1 MGYLSHKM
9 DKYDKYNP
17 DEETIEAWLK
27 GFEIRL
33 LCNNIAGAERKRNW
47 CRSLVGEAGNSII
60 EKLPHTADWTE
71 IKKELCAVLGEG
83 DPKKRAFEVLSS
95 YKPKGKGLGEMATE
109 IMAKA
114 ELATSD
120 ADLQTQLGLKAF
132 LQAVPR
138 NIGRELRRRHFD
150 SVKEA
155 LKEARFLK
163 SVEEDESRGSG
174 KIFTVDS
181 DSTPSVE
188 EPKPDIQQIVEACMK
203 QMQAQQPRKERSERP
218 GYARKRRR
226 CWCCGQKGHLVRACP
241 LIQQN
246 KAACKQKAEKRMP
259 ESARGCQNGP
269 DGANGCQMVPEG
281 GKGCQMVLESAR
293 GCQRVPDGAR
303 GFQTVSDGAR
313 GFQVVPECTRGCQ
326 RVPDG
331 ARGRQ
336 MVSKDARGCQRV
348 PDGTNG
354 CQVVPVSTRGCQKDQ
369 VGTVVAPGLGK
380 TSDLIFV
387 TVSIAGVEVVALVD
401 TGATTS
407 CCRWEWYQQ
416 WKDHLGDVIKSKVR
430 IMGVGPDPIRI
441 KGLTKPLTLHWDG
454 VGGKF
459 QLMILTALTDVD
471 VVLGMDVLSQFDVK
485 INFKKQV
492 ASPAREPCTPLEPAK
507 TVGLLLDNPG
517 FTLKG
522 KIPVKEEGV
531 EEVAKNVLRPAY
543 REFNRV
549 WLVSERK
556 RKDLRIAP
564 ESFMPWDKAG
574 YKDQLKRDLE
584 DIRRKLSQVLGR
596 DLSKNGHLNME
607 ATRPVNCIEGG
618 VLVDLCKQR
627 SGERGSGCYGPE
639 EIFKS
644 PTLADISWRSSGGSS
659 IPVTSSLMPPKP
671 ARTGR
676 KQYSWQNPPKKDIC
690 MHIRIINPWECRK
703 EKKEMTFKSQGS
715 INCPH
720 KTNDEVASLNS
731 YVTRAPAVLSVEET
745 SSLVARKRFLPTEYS
760 ALSLIDNFRKRWMA
774 FKGFVS
780 LLVIRLIMI
789 LGIFGGIMKISRCE
803 GKSRIGNSMECAP
816 RESLGNVRILSLF
829 SNFLEYLNTILRF
842 RKELW
847 NNMIGNLVC
856 KRNKRGTR
864 KRKRIWSFASRPTLE
879 LRNLRLGNAVQ
890 ETFRLRSGNTVETF
904 KYEGLWGRYL
914 HQEAQ
919 FPIDEIW
926 SFASRP
932 TLELRNLRLGNAV
945 QETFRLRSGNT
956 VETFMDTKHFPICL
970 CLFLDLC
977 ASCRGQL
984 GLFKENLKIRIRVK
998 AIYVN
1003 IYLFIYVFC
1012 CALLSCKLAAYPG
1025 AFAIKMYTLVY
1036 FSPKVNLLERKYHHK
1051 NQSIN
1056 LIGLAHV
1063 GKAYSRNRLFL
1074 GPNRPYWRE
1083 LRPLVT
1089 PWVKSIK
1096 EGTDPWRNQKWAL
1109 LSQCPGKLPSSLSL
1123 SPLLLLLSFVL
1134 VFFTITICL

>member
-17 DEETIEAWLK
+17 DEETIEAWLQ

-47 CRSLVGEAGNSII
+47 CRALVGEAGNSII

-83 DPKKRAFEVLSS
+83 DPKKRDFEVLSS

-155 LKEARFLK
+155 LKEACFLK

-181 DSTPSVE
+181 DSTPSVA

-203 QMQAQQPRKERSERP
+203 QMQAQQPRKERSERL

-281 GKGCQMVLESAR
+281 GKGCQMVLES
-293 GCQRVPDGAR
+293 
-303 GFQTVSDGAR
+303 
-313 GFQVVPECTRGCQ
+313 TRGCQ

-348 PDGTNG
+348 PVGTNG

-387 TVSIAGVEVVALVD
+387 KVSIAGVEVVALVD

-441 KGLTKPLTLHWDG
+441 KGLTKPLTLLWDG

-507 TVGLLLDNPG
+507 TVGLLLNNPG

-596 DLSKNGHLNME
+596 DLSKNEHLNME
-607 ATRPVNCIEGG
+607 ATSPVNCIEGG

-659 IPVTSSLMPPKP
+659 IPVTSPLMPPKP

-720 KTNDEVASLNS
+720 KTNDEVASLKS

-760 ALSLIDNFRKRWMA
+760 ALSLIDNFRKRWMV

-780 LLVIRLIMI
+780 LLVIHLIMI

-856 KRNKRGTR
+856 KRNKRGMR

-890 ETFRLRSGNTVETF
+890 ETFRLRSGT
-904 KYEGLWGRYL
+904 
-914 HQEAQ
+914 
-919 FPIDEIW
+919 
-926 SFASRP
+926 
-932 TLELRNLRLGNAV
+932 
-945 QETFRLRSGNT
+945 T

-984 GLFKENLKIRIRVK
+984 GLFKENLKIRIKVK

-1012 CALLSCKLAAYPG
+1012 CALLSCELAAYSG

-1036 FSPKVNLLERKYHHK
+1036 FSRKVNLLERKYHHK

-1074 GPNRPYWRE
+1074 GPNRPCWRE

-1096 EGTDPWRNQKWAL
+1096 EGTDPWRNQNWAL

>member
-71 IKKELCAVLGEG
+71 IKKELWAVLGEG

-138 NIGRELRRRHFD
+138 NIGRELRRRHFE

-181 DSTPSVE
+181 GSTPSVG
-188 EPKPDIQQIVEACMK
+188 EPKLDIQQIVETCMK

-226 CWCCGQKGHLVRACP
+226 YWCCGQKGHLVRACP

-269 DGANGCQMVPEG
+269 DGTNGCQMVPEG

-293 GCQRVPDGAR
+293 GCQMVPDGAR

-313 GFQVVPECTRGCQ
+313 GFQVVPECTRGRQ

-331 ARGRQ
+331 AIGRP
-336 MVSKDARGCQRV
+336 MVSEDARGCQRV

-380 TSDLIFV
+380 TSNLIFV

-485 INFKKQV
+485 INFKKQI

-517 FTLKG
+517 FTFKG

-543 REFNRV
+543 REFSRV
-549 WLVSERK
+549 WLVSKRK
-556 RKDLRIAP
+556 RKDLRIARG
-564 ESFMPWDKAG
+564 SFMPWDKAG

-584 DIRRKLSQVLGR
+584 DIRQKLSQVLGR
-596 DLSKNGHLNME
+596 ELGRNGYLNVE

-627 SGERGSGCYGPE
+627 SGERGSGCNGPE

-659 IPVTSSLMPPKP
+659 IPVTSPLMPPKP
-671 ARTGR
+671 AREGR
-676 KQYSWQNPPKKDIC
+676 KPYFWQNPSKKDIC
-690 MHIRIINPWECRK
+690 MHIRIFDPLECRK

-720 KTNDEVASLNS
+720 KTNFVVASSNS
-731 YVTRAPAVLSVEET
+731 DVTRKAVCAPAVRSVEKL
-745 SSLVARKRFLPTEYS
+745 SSLLPGS
-760 ALSLIDNFRKRWMA
+760 AFCQQNIQH
-774 FKGFVS
+774 
-780 LLVIRLIMI
+780 
-789 LGIFGGIMKISRCE
+789 
-803 GKSRIGNSMECAP
+803 
-816 RESLGNVRILSLF
+816 
-829 SNFLEYLNTILRF
+829 YL
-842 RKELW
+842 
-847 NNMIGNLVC
+847 
-856 KRNKRGTR
+856 
-864 KRKRIWSFASRPTLE
+864 
-879 LRNLRLGNAVQ
+879 
-890 ETFRLRSGNTVETF
+890 
-904 KYEGLWGRYL
+904 
-914 HQEAQ
+914 
-919 FPIDEIW
+919 
-926 SFASRP
+926 
-932 TLELRNLRLGNAV
+932 
-945 QETFRLRSGNT
+945 
-956 VETFMDTKHFPICL
+956 
-970 CLFLDLC
+970 
-977 ASCRGQL
+977 
-984 GLFKENLKIRIRVK
+984 
-998 AIYVN
+998 
-1003 IYLFIYVFC
+1003 
-1012 CALLSCKLAAYPG
+1012 
-1025 AFAIKMYTLVY
+1025 
-1036 FSPKVNLLERKYHHK
+1036 
-1051 NQSIN
+1051 
-1056 LIGLAHV
+1056 
-1063 GKAYSRNRLFL
+1063 
-1074 GPNRPYWRE
+1074 
-1083 LRPLVT
+1083 
-1089 PWVKSIK
+1089 
-1096 EGTDPWRNQKWAL
+1096 
-1109 LSQCPGKLPSSLSL
+1109 
-1123 SPLLLLLSFVL
+1123 
-1134 VFFTITICL
+1134 